1 MTMVSSSTSFLR
13 SGNKLILTG
22 WGNSASKT
30 EENGSEVKNPKSND
44 GMSHSGSTN
53 AEPKPTMLDDRM
65 SEGTG
70 LISNDFQVE
79 ASL

>member
-1 MTMVSSSTSFLR
+1 
-13 SGNKLILTG
+13 
-22 WGNSASKT
+22 
-30 EENGSEVKNPKSND
+30 
-44 GMSHSGSTN
+44 MSQSGSTN

-79 ASL
+79 VSLEGCRDFCGEADE